1 MLVGDADNRCFVA
14 ELGLGCF
21 NSVKLCCFVMCA
33 VLVAEG
39 EPRIGGDMAS
49 NSKSMEELVVG
60 VAVVSGMVE
69 AGTDGSWSCIRGFLI
84 SLSA

>member
-1 MLVGDADNRCFVA
+1 MLVGDVDNRCFVA
-14 ELGLGCF
+14 VLGLGCF
-21 NSVKLCCFVMCA
+21 NSVKLCCLMMCGI
-33 VLVAEG
+33 LVAAG
-39 EPRIGGDMAS
+39 EPWIGGDMAS
-49 NSKSMEELVVG
+49 NSKSMEELVIG